1 MRAFLLTIV
10 ACLLASCVSA
20 PREREAQ
27 CLAATMM
34 DTWQAEHD
42 LNTAEEA
49 WRLAQ
54 QARFQ
59 RSSAH
64 RDSSALSDWFASP
77 SGIIEQVSVHGGAVN
92 LVQTDSDEERTLYHR
107 TSDAHA
113 RYGEKVKWYRLV
125 ARRVQTRIEEDEML
139 YPLLGMLATPTA
151 ILVYPFVRW
160 NVRSVLWDGVDPDAE
175 NDPVQIFCAA
185 RLGQELHAP
194 HP

>member
-1 MRAFLLTIV
+1 MRALLLTIMT
-10 ACLLASCVSA
+10 CLLVSCVSA

-64 RDSSALSDWFASP
+64 RDSSVLSGWIASS
-77 SGIIEQVSVHGGAVN
+77 SGIVEQVSIHGEAVN
-92 LVQTDSDEERTLYHR
+92 LLLIDSDEERALYHR
-107 TSDAHA
+107 VSDAHA
-113 RYGEKVKWYRLV
+113 RYGEKTKWYRLV

-185 RLGQELHAP
+185 RLGQEHHAP